1 MKLIRNILVKQKS
14 WLPALLIIILII
26 IILAVIGKINP
37 MIFQYNS

>member
-1 MKLIRNILVKQKS
+1 MKLIKSILIKQKS